1 MRGESARVAVWPALD
16 LAGCETLAVANHA
29 ALTAFLSTLDETGFE
44 QEIAYTNSAGQ
55 AFRSKV
61 RDILLQIA
69 LHGCYH
75 RGQVALLLREAGAE
89 PQATDYIA
97 LVRGAPAATRRT

>member
-1 MRGESARVAVWPALD
+1 MRREPASVAVWPALD
-16 LAGCETLAVANHA
+16 LAACEALAAANHA
-29 ALTAFLSTLDETGFE
+29 ALAGFESSLDEAGFE

-55 AFRSKV
+55 AFRSNV

-75 RGQVALLLREAGAE
+75 RGQVALLVREAGAE

-97 LVRGAPAATRRT
+97 FVRGAPSATRRT